1 MKNVFVKTKNV
12 KKLVTFFNEV
22 QNLPPN
28 IPKLALVY
36 GEHGLGK
43 THSIIWWATR
53 NDAIYVRANNEM
65 TQNGLLKAI
74 VEELGERA
82 YFYMQ
87 ENYNLILKHLKQN
100 PQIVIV
106 DEVDYFATVW
116 KDKVYFIPIDE
127 TSMVKTIR
135 ADDETYL
142 SETIFSMYK
151 RLSDTE
157 LYNYTE
163 EKVSKNYCID
173 CGCEIAHTSE
183 RCVSCFNKLKKVIE
197 RPTREELKKMLRTKT
212 FLQIGKDYG
221 VSDNA
226 VRKWCDKE
234 QLPRKMSEIKKFSEE
249 EWKNI

>member
-1 MKNVFVKTKNV
+1 MLSENIIKGQIIELKVQEELLRYGFDVSIPSYNASKYDIIADTGRELLKIQVKKAIGTSAKNVDSFKISCTTQNV
-12 KKLVTFFNEV
+12 KSST
-22 QNLPPN
+22 
-28 IPKLALVY
+28 
-36 GEHGLGK
+36 G
-43 THSIIWWATR
+43 S
-53 NDAIYVRANNEM
+53 
-65 TQNGLLKAI
+65 
-74 VEELGERA
+74 
-82 YFYMQ
+82 
-87 ENYNLILKHLKQN
+87 KHKYT
-100 PQIVIV
+100 V

-151 RLSDTE
+151 RLSDVE

-163 EKVSKNYCID
+163 ENVSKNYCID

-183 RCVSCFNKLKKVIE
+183 RCVSCFNKLERVIE

-234 QLPRKMSEIKKFSEE
+234 RLPRKISEIKKFSEE